1 MEADADHRIDVNVA
15 NIDFVIDHGDDAAS
29 A

>member
-1 MEADADHRIDVNVA
+1 MEADADHMIDVNVA
-15 NIDFVIDHGDDAAS
+15 NIDSRYLPGDDAAS